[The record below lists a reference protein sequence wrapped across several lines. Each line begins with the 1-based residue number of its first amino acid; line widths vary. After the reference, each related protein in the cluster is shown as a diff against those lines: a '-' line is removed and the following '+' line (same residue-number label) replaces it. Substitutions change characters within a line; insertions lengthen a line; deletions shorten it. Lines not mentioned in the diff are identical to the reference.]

1 VLRLLRRLTLL
12 VLVGAVVLG
21 GVFVWWMQH
30 PMAAVAQARTL
41 DVPQG
46 AHLREV
52 ARRVAETTE
61 TDSWPFILLVRITG
75 NGSRLR
81 AGTYIVEPG
90 STPLNVLSK
99 LVRGDVVTSTVTV
112 VEGWTFAQMRA
123 AIAASP
129 DLRHDASSLTD
140 SQLMT
145 ELGAPG
151 VAPEGRFFPDT
162 YRFAK
167 GSSDLALY
175 RQAYDA
181 MRHALDAAWAARAQ
195 PHPLASADELLILA
209 SIVEKETGQAS
220 DRPKI
225 AAVFLNRLR
234 TGMLLQTDPTVIYG
248 MGPRFDGNLRRVD
261 LLTDTPFNTYIRA
274 GLPPTPIALPGKAA
288 INAVV
293 NPDTT
298 DALYFVARGDGSSEF
313 SSNLDAHNRAVNK
326 FQRHQ

>member
-1 VLRLLRRLTLL
+1 
-12 VLVGAVVLG
+12 
-21 GVFVWWMQH
+21 M
-30 PMAAVAQARTL
+30 
-41 DVPQG
+41 PQG

-61 TDSWPFILLVRITG
+61 TDSWPFILLARVTG

-81 AGTYIVEPG
+81 AGTYTIEPG

-99 LVRGDVVTSTVTV
+99 LVRGDVMTSTVTV

-181 MRHALDAAWAARAQ
+181 MHHALDTAWAARAQ
-195 PHPLASADELLILA
+195 PHPLASADEMLILA

-220 DRPKI
+220 DRRKI

-261 LLTDTPFNTYIRA
+261 LLTDTPFNTYTRA
-274 GLPPTPIALPGKAA
+274 GLPPTPISLPGKAS
-288 INAVV
+288 IDAVV

>member
-1 VLRLLRRLTLL
+1 MLRRFVLL
-12 VLVGAVVLG
+12 VLAGVVLLG

-30 PMAAVAQARTL
+30 PMAAVTQARL
-41 DVPQG
+41 LEVPQG

-61 TDSWPFILLVRITG
+61 TDSWPFILLARVTG

-81 AGTYIVEPG
+81 AGTYTIEPG

-99 LVRGDVVTSTVTV
+99 LVRGDVMTSTVTV

-181 MRHALDAAWAARAQ
+181 MHHALEAAWAVRTQ

-220 DRPKI
+220 DRRKI

-261 LLTDTPFNTYIRA
+261 LLTDTPYNTYLRA
-274 GLPPTPIALPGKAA
+274 GLPPTPISLPGKAS
-288 INAVV
+288 IDAVV

>member
-1 VLRLLRRLTLL
+1 MLRLLRRFILL
-12 VLVGAVVLG
+12 LLAGVVVLG
-21 GVFVWWMQH
+21 GAFVWWMQH

-41 DVPQG
+41 EVPQG

-52 ARRVAETTE
+52 ARRVAETTDTE
-61 TDSWPFILLVRITG
+61 PWPFILLARVTG

-81 AGTYIVEPG
+81 AGTYNIEPG

-112 VEGWTFAQMRA
+112 VEGWTFSQMRA

-129 DLRHDASSLTD
+129 DLRHDATSMSD
-140 SQLMT
+140 SQLMA

-151 VAPEGRFFPDT
+151 MAPEGRFFPDT

-167 GSSDLALY
+167 GSSELALY
-175 RQAYDA
+175 RQAFDA
-181 MRHALDAAWAARAQ
+181 MHHALDAAWTVRSQ
-195 PHPLASADELLILA
+195 PLPLASADELLILA
-209 SIVEKETGQAS
+209 SIVEKETGQEA
-220 DRPKI
+220 DRRKI

-248 MGPRFDGNLRRVD
+248 MGARFDGNLRRVD
-261 LLTDTPFNTYIRA
+261 LLTDTPFNTYTRA
-274 GLPPTPIALPGKAA
+274 GLPPTPISLPGKASIDAVANPEA
-288 INAVV
+288 I
-293 NPDTT
+293 

-313 SSNLDAHNRAVNK
+313 SANLDAHNRAVNK